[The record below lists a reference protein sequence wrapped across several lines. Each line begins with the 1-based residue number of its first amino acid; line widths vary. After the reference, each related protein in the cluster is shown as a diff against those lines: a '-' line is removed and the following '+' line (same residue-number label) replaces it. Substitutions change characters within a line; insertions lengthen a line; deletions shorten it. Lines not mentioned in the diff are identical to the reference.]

1 MSNVIKIF
9 EKPLPSTRSGAFF
22 NAFSYPTKISPESIA
37 VYIASI
43 TKPGDVVLDTFS
55 GSGSTGIAAL
65 LCEKPTERMLSIA
78 RELDVSPVWGAR
90 NAIGYEIGTYGEFA
104 AKTITNRLKEKDFK
118 QSVNSFV
125 RKAEEQLGKYY
136 RAMDPNGKEGYI
148 RHVIWSEI
156 MICGNCRNEVPYF
169 EVGVE
174 KKPVKFNKSI
184 KCPHC
189 GKVSNIDEMEFA
201 VEEYFDSILGQT
213 CNRKKRIPAWIY
225 GSTDGKNWDREAR
238 QDDIKLIETIE
249 IDASTITPKK
259 IKWGE
264 LHRNGYHYG
273 IDYLHQFYTKR
284 NFAVM
289 NRLWEMTNDYEGKIR
304 DALRLML
311 LSYNASN
318 CTLMTRVVAKKAS
331 KDFVLTGAQS
341 GVLYISKLPVEKNIL
356 LGLMRKSKPIADA
369 YGLLQDCKGRFEIRN
384 QSSQHLIEDDES
396 IDMVFTDPPFG
407 DFIPYAEV
415 NQINELWLDNV
426 TNREDEIIIS
436 ESQNKSLD
444 DYKKML
450 TEVFSEIQ
458 RVMKS
463 TASAVVVFHAAKAEI
478 WQAFECAVRSSLLE
492 VQQTNILNKEQASF
506 KQVVSN
512 DSVQGDPM
520 LLLRKTSFRRTEL
533 DESRDVIYK
542 VIEEHLADSEFDE
555 RRIYSLYVNECLK
568 NSIKVLY
575 DAKDAY
581 TIIRNYRK
589 DIIANGAANR

>member
-1 MSNVIKIF
+1 MSDMVKMF

-22 NAFSYPTKISPESIA
+22 NAYSYPTKISPESIA

-43 TKPGDVVLDTFS
+43 TKPGDIVLDTFS

-78 RELDVSPVWGAR
+78 KELGVSPVWGAR
-90 NAIGYEIGTYGEFA
+90 NAIGYEIGTYGRFA

-125 RKAEEQLGKYY
+125 KKAEEQLGKYY
-136 RAMDPNGKEGYI
+136 RATDPDGKEGYI

-156 MICGNCRNEVPYF
+156 MICGNCRKEVSYF
-169 EVGVE
+169 EAGVE
-174 KKPVKFNKSI
+174 KNPVKFNKLM

-189 GKVSNIDEMEFA
+189 GKVSCVDEMEFA
-201 VEEYFDSILGQT
+201 IEEYHDFVLGQT
-213 CNRKKRIPAWIY
+213 YKRKKRIPAWIY
-225 GSTDGKNWDREAR
+225 GCTDRKKWDRIAR
-238 QDDIKLIETIE
+238 QEDMKLIENIE
-249 IDASTITPKK
+249 LDALEITPKK

-284 NFAVM
+284 NFVVM
-289 NRLWEMTNDYEGKIR
+289 NQLWEMTNDYEGKIR
-304 DALRLML
+304 DALRLIL

-318 CTLMTRVVAKKAS
+318 CTLMTRVVAKKSS

-356 LGLMRKSKPIADA
+356 LGLLRKSKPIAEA
-369 YGLLQDCKGRFEIRN
+369 YGLLQDCKGCFEIRN
-384 QSSQHLIEDDES
+384 NSSQHLLEKDES

-426 TNREDEIIIS
+426 TKREHEIIIS
-436 ESQNKSLD
+436 ESQGKSLD
-444 DYKKML
+444 DYKEML
-450 TEVFSEIQ
+450 TEVFSEIR

-478 WQAFECAVRSSLLE
+478 WQAFENAISGSLLE
-492 VQQTNILNKEQASF
+492 VQQANILNKEQASF
-506 KQVVSN
+506 KQVVSSA
-512 DSVQGDPM
+512 SVQRDPM
-520 LLLRKTSFRRTEL
+520 LLLKKTLFNRNVL
-533 DESRDVIYK
+533 DENKDVIYK
-542 VIEEHLADSEFDE
+542 VIEEHIYDTEFDE

-568 NSIKVLY
+568 NSIKILY

-581 TIIRNYRK
+581 IIIRNYRK
-589 DIIANGAANR
+589 DIIANGAVN

>member
-125 RKAEEQLGKYY
+125 KKAEEQLGKYY

-156 MICGNCRNEVPYF
+156 MICGNCRNEVSYF

-189 GKVSNIDEMEFA
+189 GKVSNIGEMEFA

-225 GSTDGKNWDREAR
+225 GSTEGKNWDREAR
-238 QDDIKLIETIE
+238 QDDIKLIEAIE

-356 LGLMRKSKPIADA
+356 LGLMRKSKPIADT

-520 LLLRKTSFRRTEL
+520 LLLRKTSFSRTEL

>member
-1 MSNVIKIF
+1 MNNVIKMF
-9 EKPLPSTRSGAFF
+9 EKPLPSTRAGAFF

-43 TKPGDVVLDTFS
+43 TKPGDVVLDTFG

-78 RELDVSPVWGAR
+78 KELDVSPVWGAR
-90 NAIGYEIGTYGEFA
+90 NAIGYEIGTYGGFA

-125 RKAEEQLGKYY
+125 KRAEEQLGKYY

-156 MICGNCRNEVPYF
+156 MICGTCRKEVSYF

-189 GKVSNIDEMEFA
+189 GNVSNVDEMEFA
-201 VEEYFDSILGQT
+201 VEEYFDSVLGQT
-213 CNRKKRIPAWIY
+213 RNRKKRIPAWIY
-225 GSTDGKNWDREAR
+225 GSTEGKNWDRKAQ
-238 QDDIKLIETIE
+238 QDDIKLIEDIE
-249 IDASTITPKK
+249 IDASAITPKK

-311 LSYNASN
+311 LSYNSSN

-356 LGLMRKSKPIADA
+356 LGLMRKSKPIGEA
-369 YGLLQDCKGRFEIRN
+369 YGLLQDCTGCFEIRN

-436 ESQNKSLD
+436 ESQDKTLD

-450 TEVFSEIQ
+450 TEVFSEIR

-506 KQVVSN
+506 KQVVSS

-520 LLLRKTSFRRTEL
+520 LLLRKTSFCRTEL
-533 DESRDVIYK
+533 DENRDVIYK

-555 RRIYSLYVNECLK
+555 RRIYSLYVNECLE

-589 DIIANGAANR
+589 DIIVNGAANG